1 MKILALY
8 ANTGGY
14 GRIPTGL
21 AIIITV
27 LAKAGHKIE
36 LFDTTFLEASNHD
49 NDLRE
54 EAGIVIPVPLD
65 HMYEGMSQKQIDKKF
80 IEQLNLFSPELLIAS
95 IVEDNYPYAHHF
107 LEIAKKNNPNLP
119 VMVGGPTP
127 SAAPHV
133 MIENPNIDYL
143 IQGEGEAA
151 AVEICEYLE
160 QGISPQAVANLWYKE
175 NGKVRNN
182 PIRPFIEMDDL
193 PIQNLEIWDQRHF
206 YKPYDGKLYWTGY
219 FEMSRGCPFLCTY
232 CVNGTIQKSL
242 RAAGKF
248 FRRKHPEVAV
258 REIKHH
264 VENMNLER
272 IVFCDD
278 NFLLMPGK
286 LAHEWGELFSKVWIK
301 EINLPF
307 WIATS
312 AEFITKEAAQMLQKS
327 GCDGVGLGV
336 EAGGEWFRRHI
347 LKRNV
352 DNERLAHSF
361 SNLREAGIRST
372 ANVMMG
378 YPGES
383 EEDIFDTVR
392 LIQKINPD
400 SYDVSIVAPYIGTGI
415 HTVAA
420 QLGFIELRTDPGFRG
435 MATEIS
441 FRDHSTIHNPMI
453 SPERIIEL
461 HRTFSDYVN
470 GKKAIPDNY
479 IKASLKSTN
488 WAPPK
493 NDFRWK
499 VAEAIKVA

>member
-54 EAGIVIPVPLD
+54 EAGIVIPVPLN

-312 AEFITKEAAQMLQKS
+312 AEFITKEAAQMLKKS

>member
-1 MKILALY
+1 M
-8 ANTGGY
+8 
-14 GRIPTGL
+14 
-21 AIIITV
+21 
-27 LAKAGHKIE
+27 
-36 LFDTTFLEASNHD
+36 
-49 NDLRE
+49 
-54 EAGIVIPVPLD
+54 
-65 HMYEGMSQKQIDKKF
+65 
-80 IEQLNLFSPELLIAS
+80 AS
-95 IVEDNYPYAHHF
+95 IRSSWTSTRVPQR
-107 LEIAKKNNPNLP
+107 
-119 VMVGGPTP
+119 MVRGTP
-127 SAAPHV
+127 QQEHRCQ
-133 MIENPNIDYL
+133 D
-143 IQGEGEAA
+143 G
-151 AVEICEYLE
+151 
-160 QGISPQAVANLWYKE
+160 QA
-175 NGKVRNN
+175 
-182 PIRPFIEMDDL
+182 
-193 PIQNLEIWDQRHF
+193 Q
-206 YKPYDGKLYWTGY
+206 
-219 FEMSRGCPFLCTY
+219 
-232 CVNGTIQKSL
+232 
-242 RAAGKF
+242 
-248 FRRKHPEVAV
+248 
-258 REIKHH
+258 
-264 VENMNLER
+264 
-272 IVFCDD
+272 
-278 NFLLMPGK
+278 
-286 LAHEWGELFSKVWIK
+286 
-301 EINLPF
+301 
-307 WIATS
+307 
-312 AEFITKEAAQMLQKS
+312 
-327 GCDGVGLGV
+327 
-336 EAGGEWFRRHI
+336 I

-415 HTVAA
+415 HAVAA